1 MQLASAAARKS
12 APATGGVKMPKS
24 QIVQKSLDEQQEKER
39 SRLQAKIRKQ
49 ERRDQVL
56 QQMRA
61 ILNRYTDRP
70 KKERYGLQIKD
81 LEKIKNAMLLAKE
94 YDTGLEGVNM
104 AIKQREESIRG
115 LEFDEMAKVQPRQ
128 LEDWEKINIVKS
140 QPDQAEQERRQK
152 EDLEREQERM
162 MERER
167 AKDQRLKEARNKS
180 RQSTGNAI
188 PKRSTDSKS
197 DSFLIGNLLGRMEG
211 KPKERGVVP
220 PPKPPSSPT
229 RF

>member
-1 MQLASAAARKS
+1 
-12 APATGGVKMPKS
+12 TGGVKMPKS

-180 RQSTGNAI
+180 RQST
-188 PKRSTDSKS
+188 
-197 DSFLIGNLLGRMEG
+197 
-211 KPKERGVVP
+211 
-220 PPKPPSSPT
+220 
-229 RF
+229 